1 MYNSVW
7 LVSNAT
13 YVNIHSCM
21 RFSHMQVS
29 FEEFKRHYNLIID
42 AQKQSLHEWTAKVG
56 AH

>member
-1 MYNSVW
+1 
-7 LVSNAT
+7 
-13 YVNIHSCM
+13 M